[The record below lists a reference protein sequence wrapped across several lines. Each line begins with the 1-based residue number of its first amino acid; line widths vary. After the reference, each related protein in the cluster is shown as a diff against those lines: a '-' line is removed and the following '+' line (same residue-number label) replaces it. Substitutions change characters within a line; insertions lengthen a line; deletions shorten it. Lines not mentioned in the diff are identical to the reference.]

1 MPNHFHLL
9 LSIRETAGTS
19 PRPTLGAM
27 VGACKSTTTR
37 LANQSDGTPGR
48 AIFQTSYHDHII
60 RSEKDYLDHWNYID
74 ANPAKWSEDEY
85 YIA

>member
-1 MPNHFHLL
+1 MLFHHSLHKGPP
-9 LSIRETAGTS
+9 AAPV
-19 PRPTLGAM
+19 PRRRRAAII
-27 VGACKSTTTR
+27 GACKSITTR

-48 AIFQTSYHDHII
+48 VIFQTSYHDHII

>member
-1 MPNHFHLL
+1 M
-9 LSIRETAGTS
+9 RGW
-19 PRPTLGAM
+19 R
-27 VGACKSTTTR
+27 
-37 LANQSDGTPGR
+37 DGTPGR
-48 AIFQTSYHDHII
+48 VIFQTSYHDHII